1 MALCCS
7 CSGRAVVGA
16 IFFLITLVIF
26 VVYLLF
32 IEYIRLDI
40 LEDYFGILHCSQAW
54 LDVLVDSL
62 FEYSLL
68 CNLLIVISSNKW
80 FHLPWLFIYFINGI
94 VLFFVTILQLVKPA
108 PILWENG
115 LERIWALVPIA
126 LIALIVWGWII
137 IKRSYNKTFLEYE
150 ANLCKI
156 NPRFL
161 VQSFGGFM
169 AISCTIFLVA
179 FGMNII
185 DKPIVQK
192 LNQLSA
198 LELSNLIN
206 VKV

>member
-1 MALCCS
+1 MAFCA
-7 CSGRAVVGA
+7 CSGRAIVGA
-16 IFFLITLVIF
+16 IFFLITLVVF
-26 VVYLLF
+26 VFYLLF
-32 IEYIRLDI
+32 IEYLRLDI

-94 VLFFVTILQLVKPA
+94 VLFFLTILQLVKPV
-108 PILWENG
+108 PIFWENG
-115 LERIWALVPIA
+115 LERIWALAPIA
-126 LIALIVWGWII
+126 LIALIIWGWII
-137 IKRSYNKTFLEYE
+137 VKRSYNKTLLEYE

-185 DKPIVQK
+185 DKIVVQK
-192 LNQLSA
+192 LNQFSGLDLSK
-198 LELSNLIN
+198 LIN
-206 VKV
+206 VKVR